1 MNEAA
6 TTDTTVEAK
15 VYDAVVVGGG
25 AAGLSGAL
33 ALSRARRSVL
43 VIDSR
48 RPRNA
53 PSDGVHVYL
62 GREGT
67 PPSEL
72 MADGREEIRRY
83 GAEVRTGE
91 VVSAE
96 RDGSGFLVA
105 LADGTAVRARRLL
118 VTTGLVDGLPQVP
131 GVAELWGSDVL
142 HCPYCH
148 GWEVRDQRIGVLSTG
163 PLAVHQALLWRQ
175 WSDDVT
181 LFLHTGPEPD
191 DEQYE
196 QLAARGIAVV
206 DGTVHELVRADGR
219 LAGVRLDS
227 GRVFDIA
234 ALAVATRMN
243 ARAEWL
249 TPLGLE
255 LAEQV
260 VQGTVVGRHIPADPL
275 GKTAVPG
282 VWAAGNVVEVSGQ
295 VMVAAAAGLRA
306 GAAVN
311 ADLIAEDTRA
321 AVAERRAAAEPG
333 PAPVGAEPEL
343 APVGAASAPP
353 RGSYAPF
360 SARDEREVC
369 ERVGSAGRHRL

>member
-1 MNEAA
+1 MNTAMNEAA
-6 TTDTTVEAK
+6 TTGATVEAE

-43 VIDSR
+43 VIDSG

-67 PPSEL
+67 PPAEL
-72 MADGREEIRRY
+72 MADGREEIGRY

-96 RDGSGFLVA
+96 RDGSGFRVA

-118 VTTGLVDGLPQVP
+118 VTAGLVDELPQVP

-206 DGTVHELVRADGR
+206 DGTVDELVRADGR
-219 LAGVRLDS
+219 LSGVRLDS
-227 GRVFDIA
+227 GRVFDVA

-243 ARAEWL
+243 ARADWL
-249 TPLGLE
+249 APLGLE

-275 GKTAVPG
+275 GKTDVPG

-321 AVAERRAAAEPG
+321 AVAERRA
-333 PAPVGAEPEL
+333 VAEPEL
-343 APVGAASAPP
+343 APADAVSALP
-353 RGSYAPF
+353 RASYAPF

-369 ERVGSAGRHRL
+369 ERVGSTGRHGL